1 MALTAYNQI
10 ANRGL
15 ERIAALSDGV
25 FAVAMTLLVLDIRL
39 PVEVIA
45 RVHTDV
51 DLLQALGGLAS
62 KLVPYLLSF
71 LTLGIFWNGQQT
83 QMTYIARANRHLA
96 WLYLGFLAAVALMPF
111 TTTLLSEFI
120 TLRVALIAY
129 WANIFLLGLLIYASW
144 VYVGRAGLLRE
155 DTPPEVFGLVQRRI
169 LVAQALYGFGA
180 ALCLINTYV
189 SIGFIV
195 LVQLNFAIAPR
206 IPRLSRI

>member
-155 DTPPEVFGLVQRRI
+155 DTPPEVFGLVRRRI

>member
-39 PVEVIA
+39 PVDVVSGI
-45 RVHTDV
+45 HTDA
-51 DLLQALGGLAS
+51 DLVKQLGGLAS
-62 KLVPYLLSF
+62 KIVPYLLSF

-144 VYVGRAGLLRE
+144 VYVGHAGLLRD
-155 DTPPEVFGLVQRRI
+155 DTPPEVYGLVRRRI
-169 LVAQALYGFGA
+169 LVAQALYAFGA
-180 ALCLINTYV
+180 AL
-189 SIGFIV
+189 
-195 LVQLNFAIAPR
+195 
-206 IPRLSRI
+206 